1 MDATLA
7 MIAVTA
13 RLARLPLALG
23 LLACGL
29 LLGACRPD
37 RDPTELVI
45 AVDAPVKDLDPRL
58 ATDGPSARLSRMV
71 FRGLTQVDPHGN
83 PALDLAARLTED
95 GDPLTIVADLQPGQR
110 WHDGAPLTARDVEFT
125 YRSVLDP
132 RFGTPIGGEFRRRFA
147 DVRADPQHPLRV
159 RFALR
164 RPLATLWSD
173 LVLGIAPAHLLA
185 HAADQRFAGPLVGSG
200 PWRVV
205 GAASGERVTL
215 ARVAPTPPGRAQ
227 RLVFAAIA
235 DEGARS
241 LSVLGGGADLAWGG
255 LSPAILRGAAQTGRA
270 RLHAAPGIAW
280 VYLGLNLRQPPLHD
294 ARVRQAV
301 ALAVDRS
308 AVIDTLL
315 GGLATPAD
323 GMFAPGH
330 WAHTALPVWHHQ
342 PAAAERLLDAAGWPR
357 QASGWRF
364 ALEIKVS
371 TSRLR
376 RSLGRALAEQLR
388 AVGID
393 ASVRPFELATF
404 LADVRAGRFEAFLLQ
419 LPEPFEPDQLAWMLH
434 SQNAA
439 VRQTDPGSPS
449 PYAQLQRDGLPDPA
463 WDAPLDADERC
474 AAWRRANWRERA
486 RTLVLA
492 PLGLEQA
499 RGLANRTGY
508 ADPWFD
514 CWVDLGREQRDRAAR
529 ADLYARAQRR
539 AAEDLPVIPLWW
551 EHQAVLAAPHLRLP
565 PLPADGRYAV
575 LGDVE
580 IGL

>member
-1 MDATLA
+1 MAFHSSF
-7 MIAVTA
+7 V
-13 RLARLPLALG
+13 G
-23 LLACGL
+23 LLLASAL
-29 LLGACRPD
+29 LLGACRPE
-37 RDPTELVI
+37 RDPRELVV

-95 GDPLTIVADLQPGQR
+95 GDPLTIVADLQPGLR

-125 YRSVLDP
+125 YQSVLDP
-132 RFGTPIGGEFRRRFA
+132 RFATPIGGEFRRRFA
-147 DVRADPQHPLRV
+147 AVRADPLNPLRV

-173 LVLGIAPAHLLA
+173 LVLGIAPAHLLE
-185 HAADQRFAGPLVGSG
+185 HTADRRFAGPVVGSG
-200 PWRVV
+200 PWTVL
-205 GAASGERVTL
+205 GEASGDRVTL
-215 ARVAPTPPGRAQ
+215 QRVAPTPNNRAD
-227 RLVFAAIA
+227 RLTFRAIS

-241 LSVLGGGADLAWGG
+241 LSVLGGGADVAWSG
-255 LSPAILRGAAQTGRA
+255 LSPAILQGAAKTGRA
-270 RLHAAPGIAW
+270 KLHAAPGIAW
-280 VYLGLNLRQPPLHD
+280 VYLGLNLRQSPLH
-294 ARVRQAV
+294 RQQVRQAL
-301 ALAVDRS
+301 ALALERNS
-308 AVIDTLL
+308 VIDTLL
-315 GGLATPAD
+315 GGLAAPAS

-330 WAHTALPVWHHQ
+330 WAHTALPEWNHD
-342 PAAAERLLDAAGWPR
+342 PAAAERLLDQAGLPR
-357 QASGWRF
+357 QANGWRF

-376 RSLGRALAEQLR
+376 RSVGRALAEQLR
-388 AVGID
+388 QVGID

-439 VRQTDPGSPS
+439 VRQADPLSPS
-449 PYAQLQRDGLPDPA
+449 PYAQLQRDGLADPA
-463 WDAPLDADERC
+463 WDTALDGDARC
-474 AAWRRANWRERA
+474 GEWRRANWRERA

-499 RGLANRTGY
+499 RGLANRTSY
-508 ADPWFD
+508 ADPWLD
-514 CWVDLGREQRDRAAR
+514 CWVDLGREALDRARR
-529 ADLYARAQRR
+529 AELYALAQRK

-565 PLPADGRYAV
+565 PLPADGRYSV